1 MQPNSQKCDR
11 LKKKWISHYI
21 YYIMPDFLDMNWVIL
36 QHERVIRRH
45 NHKVIVQQ
53 YWDGKQYFTKLGKP
67 PLNIRGIDD
76 RGFMQSSF
84 SPSSSNLILMFH
96 PHLRSEK
103 KLFKDGKIQF
113 EKGINVIRVI
123 RWNDV
128 SEFSL
133 LTDEYYLGSLVL
145 AFLFKCVVTAWN

>member
-1 MQPNSQKCDR
+1 
-11 LKKKWISHYI
+11 
-21 YYIMPDFLDMNWVIL
+21 
-36 QHERVIRRH
+36 
-45 NHKVIVQQ
+45 
-53 YWDGKQYFTKLGKP
+53 
-67 PLNIRGIDD
+67 
-76 RGFMQSSF
+76 MQSSF

-96 PHLRSEK
+96 PHLRSAK

-123 RWNDV
+123 RGNDG

>member
-1 MQPNSQKCDR
+1 MNIA
-11 LKKKWISHYI
+11 LYLLHYAGLLG
-21 YYIMPDFLDMNWVIL
+21 YELSDPTTQSSSYCTTIL
-36 QHERVIRRH
+36 RWKTVFHE
-45 NHKVIVQQ
+45 
-53 YWDGKQYFTKLGKP
+53 LGQP

-103 KLFKDGKIQF
+103 KLFNDGKIQF
-113 EKGINVIRVI
+113 VEGINVIRVI
-123 RWNDV
+123 RGNDG
-128 SEFSL
+128 SEFYL

-145 AFLFKCVVTAWN
+145 AFLTAWN